1 MLRREMKENA
11 KQRFKSQHGLSV
23 LVIVLAMLIMSAG
36 SGVSFGILSIFLLP
50 VMVGEAKFFL
60 SLKDTDNVDMNLLFD
75 GFKGERYLRN
85 VAQMFLKYL
94 FIFLWTLLL
103 IVPGII
109 KTFSYAM
116 VPFIL
121 ADDAIELGEESSI
134 TVSRRMMHG
143 HKGELF
149 VLYLS
154 FIGWMLLSML
164 TLGVL
169 WLLYVGPYFEQTRAI
184 FYEKVKTAY
193 QEKALPSP
201 E

>member
-1 MLRREMKENA
+1 
-11 KQRFKSQHGLSV
+11 
-23 LVIVLAMLIMSAG
+23 MLIMSAG